1 MIEMCGKSSVR
12 QCGWARAII
21 FAVALLVGCPLQA
34 DLVSDLP
41 DAWQDRLVAIPE
53 ADLSGAEPLM
63 QEAISSAR
71 DEIAELLSADARDE
85 TALATAYG
93 RLGALLLLVE
103 VEAPADSSLRNAME
117 LDPEAFRWP
126 YFAGYLAMLAG
137 NLDQAVAY
145 LETARAIDPDYAP
158 LYVRLGK
165 VHLDRSEL
173 AEARAAF
180 ERVIGDETGLAAAA
194 HYYLG
199 QIANLERR
207 FDDAIAHLEAAL
219 AINPDATEVHYPL
232 AQAYRSL
239 GRGDLAKQHLDQFK
253 LRAPDVPDPLI
264 AELEAATKRSLPAF
278 QRAIHAVRSADYAEA
293 AERFQEGLAVDPDNA
308 HARVSYARVLYLTG
322 ARDQAETE
330 LDRALALE
338 PDLVLANFLHATLLQ
353 AAGKTEA
360 AAAAYRRV
368 LDTEPE
374 HAGALFYLAGLQ
386 LANGDWTAAAEGY
399 RRALAAEPALTPARV
414 LALVAERHAG
424 ATDAEILSRLQALA
438 EAHPDDRLV
447 TYALARL
454 LAAASDVALRDPQR
468 AMALAGEL
476 MIQAPMPPHERAV
489 ILAQAA
495 AGEHAQAAAAQRR
508 LIDTVGWMTPPLE
521 LAAMQA
527 ELDAYEDGRL
537 PPAWPDGDAL
547 LSPPPLMP
555 DGPFRDY
562 PATQPY

>member
-1 MIEMCGKSSVR
+1 MIESIRKSFSR
-12 QCGWARAII
+12 RIGGARAMI
-21 FAVALLVGCPLQA
+21 FVGVLAASFPLQA
-34 DLVSDLP
+34 DRVSELP
-41 DAWQDRLVAIPE
+41 AIWQDRLLAIPE

-63 QEAISSAR
+63 QQAITSAR
-71 DEIAELLSADARDE
+71 DEIAGLLAADSPDE
-85 TALATAYG
+85 AALGTAYG

-103 VEAPADSSLRNAME
+103 VEAPADASLRNAMQ
-117 LDPEAFRWP
+117 LDPDAFRWP
-126 YFAGYLAMLAG
+126 YYAGYLAMLAG
-137 NLDQAVAY
+137 NLEQAVDY

-165 VHLDRSEL
+165 VHFDRSEL
-173 AEARAAF
+173 PEARAAF

-207 FDDAIAHLEAAL
+207 FDDAVVHLEAAL

-239 GRGDLAKQHLDQFK
+239 GRNDLAKQHLGQFK
-253 LRAPDVPDPLI
+253 LRAPDIPDPLI
-264 AELEAATKRSLPAF
+264 AELESATKRSLPAF
-278 QRAIHAVRSADYAEA
+278 KRAIHAVRNGDYAEA
-293 AERFQEGLAVDPDNA
+293 VERFQEGLAVDPDNA
-308 HARVSYARVLYLTG
+308 AARVSYARALYLNG
-322 ARDQAETE
+322 ARDQAAPE

-338 PDLVLANFLHATLLQ
+338 PDMVLANFLRATLLQ
-353 AAGKTEA
+353 AAGETEA

-368 LDTEPE
+368 LDTEPD

-386 LANGDWTAAAEGY
+386 FANGDWAAAADGY

-414 LALVAERHAG
+414 LGLVAELRAG
-424 ATDAEILSRLQALA
+424 AAEAEVLSRLQTLA
-438 EAHPDDRLV
+438 ETHPDDRVL

-454 LAAASDVALRDPQR
+454 LAAAADPALRDPSR
-468 AMALAGEL
+468 AMKLAAEL
-476 MIQAPMPPHERAV
+476 MVLAPMPPHERVV

-495 AGEHAQAAAAQRR
+495 GGDPEQAAKEQRR
-508 LIDTVGWMTPPLE
+508 LIDTVGWMAPPAD

-527 ELDAYEDGRL
+527 ELDAYDRGEL
-537 PPAWPDGDAL
+537 PAAWLEGDAM

-555 DGPFRDY
+555 EGPFRDY
-562 PATQPY
+562 PATRPY